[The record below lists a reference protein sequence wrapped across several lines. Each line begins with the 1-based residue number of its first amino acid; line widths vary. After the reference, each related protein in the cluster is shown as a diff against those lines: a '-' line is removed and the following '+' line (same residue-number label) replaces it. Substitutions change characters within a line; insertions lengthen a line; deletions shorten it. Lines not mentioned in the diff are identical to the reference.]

1 MAKENK
7 IERMDEEKLVT
18 YLSRLTNDAR
28 DYIDTGMQDNWAE
41 AQKYYFG
48 EKLGNEK
55 EGKSQ
60 VISRDVSDSI
70 DWMMPSLMDIFCG
83 SKEAVKFE
91 PQTQEDVE
99 EAEQATNYVNYVF
112 YRKNPGFMIMHNFLK
127 DALMFKR
134 GIVKHYF
141 EEEEKVTT
149 ELYSGLDEA
158 DVENLLYEDNVE
170 LIERTDVEDGTLD
183 VKISKK
189 EIVSQV
195 KVENVPPEEFL
206 IDRFAK
212 TEKDATFVA
221 HRRQVTRSDLV
232 SLGYSDSLI
241 NSLKWGGNE
250 YSGMEEVKIIREKF
264 NGNFTTEIEETDG
277 GEANEKVWLIES
289 YVRIDF
295 DGDGIAELRRVVFSG
310 DTILSNDEWDLIPFS
325 TITPNPIQHVFYGQS
340 VFDMV
345 KDVQDVKTA
354 LLRNQLDNM
363 YLTNQGRYVVVE
375 GQVNLNDLQNNT
387 AGGVVREKMQGALRP
402 LEQPPLP
409 QGSYDMLGYMD
420 ELKTNRT
427 GVSSRSQGLDDK
439 VLNSH
444 TGQGQVNK
452 VMSVAE
458 QRLKLIARI
467 FAETGITDLFANIY
481 KLITKYQSKE
491 DNFRLNGKFVKVNPS
506 KWKSRTD
513 LEIVVG
519 MGTNDKDQQLMHLG
533 RLFELQQAVVNNGGR
548 GILTNETKIFNLLI
562 EMTKNAGYKDAEKFW
577 LDPSSEEGQQ
587 GIQRLQEQM
596 SKPTPDDI
604 KANSDASKKQA
615 DAQVDRLKVQ
625 QEANYK
631 STDSEIK
638 RQELLLKERELALK
652 EREQGLKEDEQD
664 LERERFE
671 WEKQLN
677 TAEVILEKEAN
688 RAVELGDREVKNKS

>member
-1 MAKENK
+1 MAQDK
-7 IERMDEEKLVT
+7 IERMDEDKLLV
-18 YLSRLTNDAR
+18 YLERQTNDAR
-28 DYIDTGMQDNWAE
+28 DYIDTGMQDNWGE

-60 VISRDVSDSI
+60 VISRDVSDAI

-83 SKEAVKFE
+83 SKQAVKFE

-99 EAEQATNYVNYVF
+99 EAEQATDYVNYVF

-149 ELYSGLDEA
+149 ELYSGLDEQ
-158 DVENLLYEDNVE
+158 DVENLLMDDDVQ
-170 LIERTDVEDGTLD
+170 LIERSEVEDGTLD
-183 VKISKK
+183 VKISKSSI
-189 EIVSQV
+189 ESQV
-195 KVENVPPEEFL
+195 KIENVPPEEFL
-206 IDRFAK
+206 IDRYAK

-221 HRRQVTRSDLV
+221 HRKQVTRSDLV
-232 SLGYSDSLI
+232 ALGYGEDLI
-241 NSLKWGGNE
+241 ASLKWGGDE
-250 YSGMEEVKIIREKF
+250 YSGTDEVKIVRESF
-264 NGNFTTEIEETDG
+264 NGNYTIDMEDSKAG
-277 GEANEKVWLIES
+277 KANERVWLIEA

-295 DGDGIAELRRVVFSG
+295 DGDGIAELRRIVYSG
-310 DTILSNDEWDLIPFS
+310 NTLLSNDEWDLIPFS

-340 VFDMV
+340 VYDMV

-375 GQVNLNDLQNNT
+375 GQVNLQDLQNNT

-402 LEQPPLP
+402 LQQPPLP

-427 GVSSRSQGLDDK
+427 GVSSRTQGLDDK

-467 FAETGITDLFANIY
+467 FAETGITDMFSAIY

-491 DNFRLNGKFVKVNPS
+491 DAFRLNGKFIKVNPA
-506 KWKSRTD
+506 KWKDRTD
-513 LEIVVG
+513 LEIIVG
-519 MGTNDKDQQLMHLG
+519 LGTNDKDQQLMHLG
-533 RLFELQQAVVNNGGR
+533 RLFELQQAVINSGGR

-577 LDPSSEEGQQ
+577 LDPNTEEGQQ

-596 SKPTPDDI
+596 SKPSPDDI
-604 KANSDASKKQA
+604 KANTDAQKKQA

-625 QEANYK
+625 QEANSVSGQMQLK
-631 STDSEIK
+631 Q
-638 RQELLLKERELALK
+638 QELELKQRELALK

-671 WEKQLN
+671 WEKQIN
-677 TAEVILEKEAN
+677 TAEVLLEKEAN
-688 RAVELGDREVKNKS
+688 RPIKLGDREVKNRS